1 MAMTALPSSLPE
13 DRKRCGR
20 KSLEALLLE
29 GLNSGEAQPLDE
41 AEWARVQQE
50 VEEWIVAACRPA

>member
-1 MAMTALPSSLPE
+1 MATTALLSSLPE

-20 KSLEALLLE
+20 EPLEALLLE

-41 AEWARVQQE
+41 AEWARVRQE
-50 VEEWIVAACRPA
+50 VEEGIVAACRPA